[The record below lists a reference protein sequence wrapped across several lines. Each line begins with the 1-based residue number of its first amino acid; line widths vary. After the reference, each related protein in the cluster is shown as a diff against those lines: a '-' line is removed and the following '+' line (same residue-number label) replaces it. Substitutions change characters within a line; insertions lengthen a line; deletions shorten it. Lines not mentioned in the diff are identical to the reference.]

1 MNSSQVQTHPSHA
14 LSTKLPSA
22 VKSRLRC
29 PICQSQL
36 AEGQLAENRLQP
48 DRQTYTCTNPSCP
61 GEFPVVNGVP
71 VLINE
76 QASVFKLE
84 SFVTNQDTFFKHSE
98 ESLLKK
104 LARSLTPS
112 ISQNISARRNY
123 QTLLNL
129 LLQKVERPRVLVIG
143 GSILGDGMEAIA
155 QNPNLEFVDS
165 DVSFGERT
173 MLVCDAHNIPFADQS
188 FDAIIAQAV
197 LEHVVD
203 PHRCVA
209 EIHRVLKP
217 DGIVY
222 AETPFMQQVHGGPY
236 DFTRFTFLGHRRLFR
251 HFQEVE
257 SGASCGPG
265 MALAW
270 SLQYFLM
277 SLTTSKVLRGILKL
291 ISGAATFYLPYV
303 DYFLIRKPATL
314 DAASAYYF
322 IGQKVDGYVLSD
334 QELLRH
340 HRGVA

>member
-1 MNSSQVQTHPSHA
+1 MNLSQVQPHASHS
-14 LSTKLPSA
+14 LSTKLPNA
-22 VKSRLRC
+22 AQSRLRC

-36 AEGQLAENRLQP
+36 AENRLLP